1 MTVPRGI
8 PTNPR
13 PCQLPIPKL
22 SIMLAAMFTMFTVRS
37 VSIELTLSCIPMN
50 QPLRAIRLRVAGAA
64 QMRMMTYW
72 MASWA
77 TPGVASRKMR
87 ARREMGHC
95 STISNAANP
104 SDSFSALTRIPEH
117 SSSSPRGDLPS
128 EGLSTPGQG
137 LGEGPIAC
145 DGRGRSERSE
155 RSPEEGSPRR
165 ADRPYAWAV
174 RPPVLAR
181 RKAKFQ

>member
-1 MTVPRGI
+1 
-8 PTNPR
+8 
-13 PCQLPIPKL
+13 
-22 SIMLAAMFTMFTVRS
+22 MLAAMFTMFTVRS

-104 SDSFSALTRIPEH
+104 SDSFSALTRIAEH
-117 SSSSPRGDLPS
+117 SSVFFCRALPK
-128 EGLSTPGQG
+128 
-137 LGEGPIAC
+137 
-145 DGRGRSERSE
+145 
-155 RSPEEGSPRR
+155 
-165 ADRPYAWAV
+165 DRPYAWAV